1 MFGLLASRE
10 PYVYN
15 PCGNNSKKSAENWMS
30 PNAEAT
36 DAEAYDPLYLAGIEH
51 FNVCDFFEAHET
63 WEELWT
69 EYRGPA
75 RKFYQGLIQVAV
87 ALHHF
92 GNGNIRGAKKV
103 YHSSRN
109 YLAEYVPFY
118 EGLNLEEFLAQYE
131 RCFVDVL
138 ANEEEFPRIE
148 IVPDLIPEIH
158 LQTATNS

>member
-1 MFGLLASRE
+1 
-10 PYVYN
+10 
-15 PCGNNSKKSAENWMS
+15 MS
-30 PNAEAT
+30 T
-36 DAEAYDPLYLAGIEH
+36 DAEPYDPLYLRGIEY

-103 YHSSRN
+103 YHSSLG
-109 YLAEYVPFY
+109 YLAEYPPFY
-118 EGLNLEEFLAQYE
+118 MGLDLTTFLEQYE
-131 RCFVDVL
+131 HCFAEALVNCD
-138 ANEEEFPRIE
+138 EFPKLD

-158 LQTATNS
+158 LQSAPTEA

>member
-1 MFGLLASRE
+1 MTS
-10 PYVYN
+10 
-15 PCGNNSKKSAENWMS
+15 
-30 PNAEAT
+30 
-36 DAEAYDPLYLAGIEH
+36 DAEPYDPLYLAGIEH

-69 EYRGPA
+69 EYRGEA

-103 YHSSRN
+103 YHSSRV
-109 YLAEYVPFY
+109 YLAEYPDHY
-118 EGLNLEEFLAQYE
+118 QGLDLRSFLEQFE
-131 RCFVDVL
+131 RCFAEVL
-138 ANEEEFPRIE
+138 ASTDEFPRIE

-158 LQTATNS
+158 LQSTTTDA